1 MKTPRSTPPRGT
13 THSVARPDSPRS
25 YVDVLTHYAQHRGDR
40 LALTEL
46 SNLKDEG
53 RRYTYSDLDRRCRAV
68 AAHLQVQGAVGQRV
82 ALALDNNADYL
93 AGFIACAY
101 AGVIAVPLYP
111 PSQRHMADRFR
122 TVVADC
128 DARYVL
134 TTHTNKDRFRQTD
147 FSAAAFGGLRLVYV
161 DTIEDTLAPHWT
173 PFNPAPSDLA
183 YLQYT
188 SGSTGTPRGVMV
200 SHGNL
205 MYQGQFIQKGCD
217 LKDDDHALSWL
228 PLYHDMGLIVG
239 GLQPLFSGIPLWL
252 AMPHAVVMHPER
264 WLKAISRFRITHT
277 GAPNFVYDL
286 CCENIDLQRLAD
298 TDLSSWAVAYNSA
311 EPIRSSSIQR
321 FVRRLAPLGLP
332 DTAPHPAYG
341 LAEAT
346 LAVAIKPRDTQ
357 AVVTTVDAVQLTL
370 GVIRAP
376 NAQEPSR
383 KLVSSGRSVLQ
394 TRIVIVDT
402 TTLERCPAGVIGEVW
417 VSGPTVAQ
425 GYWNQP
431 SQTQAT
437 FQAHTRD
444 GDGPYLRTGDL
455 GYLDDQGELFIT
467 GRVKDLI
474 IVAGK
479 NHYPQDIEETVEAA
493 SADIRPHAV
502 AALAIEGE
510 AGDSVVV
517 LAEIH
522 RRRAANFN
530 AQATA
535 QAIRTRV
542 SLEHQV
548 SIAEVVLLERGQLPM
563 TTSGKIQRRAS
574 HDLLLAGAFQIV
586 GRFGS

>member
-1 MKTPRSTPPRGT
+1 
-13 THSVARPDSPRS
+13 
-25 YVDVLTHYAQHRGDR
+25 
-40 LALTEL
+40 
-46 SNLKDEG
+46 
-53 RRYTYSDLDRRCRAV
+53 
-68 AAHLQVQGAVGQRV
+68 
-82 ALALDNNADYL
+82 
-93 AGFIACAY
+93 
-101 AGVIAVPLYP
+101 
-111 PSQRHMADRFR
+111 
-122 TVVADC
+122 
-128 DARYVL
+128 
-134 TTHTNKDRFRQTD
+134 
-147 FSAAAFGGLRLVYV
+147 
-161 DTIEDTLAPHWT
+161 
-173 PFNPAPSDLA
+173 
-183 YLQYT
+183 
-188 SGSTGTPRGVMV
+188 
-200 SHGNL
+200 
-205 MYQGQFIQKGCD
+205 
-217 LKDDDHALSWL
+217 
-228 PLYHDMGLIVG
+228 
-239 GLQPLFSGIPLWL
+239 
-252 AMPHAVVMHPER
+252 
-264 WLKAISRFRITHT
+264 
-277 GAPNFVYDL
+277 
-286 CCENIDLQRLAD
+286 
-298 TDLSSWAVAYNSA
+298 
-311 EPIRSSSIQR
+311 
-321 FVRRLAPLGLP
+321 LGLP